1 MMLRS
6 AMLRR
11 TLLLVISTLF
21 LSTLL
26 TMGIY
31 QIVSPRIFAE
41 NKTAELLPNARLIAS
56 LVEMYY
62 RGEITRSSLSAN
74 LKKNA
79 SGWNAYVWAIDNQ
92 GRSLIGTQSG
102 GQSIGLPE
110 SMGGMINT
118 VFSGQEALHI
128 GRLSSLTRT
137 EIQPRRLPSGLLDK
151 WLEGAEA
158 PEPEAT
164 ARPEADAVAPDAD
177 LVMVGV
183 PVRYGEYVIGAVF
196 IAQTMNE
203 VFAGMRSLSNT
214 IMLAVLGVTLL
225 MLPLAYIVSRRL
237 ARPMHQMRDVALS
250 MAAGD
255 FSVRAD
261 ESVRG
266 EIGELGGAL
275 NHLSSALGRTISE
288 LMVERNRLRRILNGL
303 SEGIVAVDA
312 QGMITHVNPAMHT
325 LFHQAQDPQ
334 EGEGQR
340 LAIAPNT
347 KIWAAY
353 DCVLAQGQPVSLTV
367 HDESAAIHIS
377 ISALEEDEGRIAGAV
392 GVFRDVTQSERL
404 EQTRRD
410 YVANVSHELRTPL
423 TALRAIIE
431 PLRDGLVRDEAERDR
446 LYGVMLR
453 ETLRLSRLVNDML
466 ELSRLQSGVLSL
478 EKYPFSPSHM
488 LKEVFLK
495 FEAHAEDHGSRLTL
509 TLPEE
514 PLREVLGNP
523 DRTEQVLVTLLD
535 NAIKYTPEG
544 GHIDISAVPA
554 DEMLYISV
562 RDSGPGVE
570 AQDLPHVF
578 DRFYKADKA
587 HQGNGTGLGL
597 AIAREILNLL
607 GESITVTSPPGG
619 GACFAFTL
627 HWSL

>member
-6 AMLRR
+6 ALLRR
-11 TLLLVISTLF
+11 TLLLVISTLL

-31 QIVSPRIFAE
+31 QIVSPRVFAE
-41 NKTAELLPNARLIAS
+41 NKTAELLPNARSTAS

-62 RGEITRSSLSAN
+62 RGELPWSSLSSN
-74 LKKNA
+74 LRKYA
-79 SGWNAYVWAIDNQ
+79 SGWSAYVWAIDNW

-102 GQSIGLPE
+102 GKNIGLPE
-110 SMGGMINT
+110 SMSGMINA
-118 VFSGQEALHI
+118 VFSGQEASHI

-137 EIQPRRLPSGLLDK
+137 EIQPRRQPGDVLNK
-151 WLEGAEA
+151 WPDEAETS
-158 PEPEAT
+158 EAT
-164 ARPEADAVAPDAD
+164 ARPDADALAPDAD

-203 VFAGMRSLSNT
+203 VVAGMHSLSNT
-214 IMLAVLGVTLL
+214 LMLAVLGVTLL

-275 NHLSSALGRTISE
+275 NHLSGALGRTISE

-325 LFHQAQDPQ
+325 LFNQAQEFP
-334 EGEGQR
+334 EGEHQR
-340 LAIAPNT
+340 LAVAPDA

-353 DCVLAQGQPVSLTV
+353 DAVLSQGQPAALTV
-367 HDESAAIHIS
+367 HDGSAAIHIA
-377 ISALEEDEGRIAGAV
+377 ISALEEEEGRIAGAV

-423 TALRAIIE
+423 TALRALIE
-431 PLRDGLVRDEAERDR
+431 PLRDGLVQDEAERDR

-478 EKYPFSPSHM
+478 EKYPFSPTHM
-488 LKEVFLK
+488 LKEVFVK

-514 PLREVLGNP
+514 PLGEVLGNS

-554 DEMLYISV
+554 GETLNISV
-562 RDSGPGVE
+562 CDNGPGIGVE
-570 AQDLPHVF
+570 DLPNVF

-597 AIAREILNLL
+597 AIAREILTLL
-607 GESITVTSPPGG
+607 GETITVSSPPGG

-627 HWSL
+627 HWNP